1 MHETPRKTIYRICRH
16 GKSRQ
21 SSIKSSS
28 KKSFY
33 TVQSSNL
40 NRKSAW
46 NWLLINQSF
55 WSSLKMKIEEAV
67 GERSTWNSLRCG
79 IAEYQNI
86 KLTMRFW
93 DFDIIMITISKYQIN
108 SDILRFWGLDIFM
121 ILFWYYQMIVDI
133 SFVCHLT
140 VIFWYYHDILIY
152 QNIKITLRFRDF
164 AMLILSWYFDI
175 IKCLLIYLSYAISR
189 WYFDI
194 IMIFWYIKISN

>member
-1 MHETPRKTIYRICRH
+1 MRDCRI
-16 GKSRQ
+16 
-21 SSIKSSS
+21 S
-28 KKSFY
+28 KY
-33 TVQSSNL
+33 Q
-40 NRKSAW
+40 
-46 NWLLINQSF
+46 INYEI
-55 WSSLKMKIEEAV
+55 L
-67 GERSTWNSLRCG
+67 
-79 IAEYQNI
+79 
-86 KLTMRFW
+86 RFW

-108 SDILRFWGLDIFM
+108 CDILRFWDLDIFM

-152 QNIKITLRFRDF
+152 QMLVDISFVCHLIVIFWYYHDILIYQNIKLTVRFRDF